1 MDLEGAEEM
10 DRGLSTSAHSANA
23 TSMSK
28 ERTIYYREL
37 VIIFAGIG
45 EDLRPWG
52 GSVNRGCHIATEP
65 SFRPLHYVPLLLFPS
80 EPAVRPLACSS
91 ADCIRT
97 APSSVQKM
105 HRPPLRCL
113 TPRCSQSSLSTQF

>member
-45 EDLRPWG
+45 EDLRPW
-52 GSVNRGCHIATEP
+52 RRICKP
-65 SFRPLHYVPLLLFPS
+65 SMPLNLASDFMSRCCSLPS
-80 EPAVRPLACSS
+80 EPPVRPLAYLSSNSIRTTLSS
-91 ADCIRT
+91 ASKKCI
-97 APSSVQKM
+97 AP
-105 HRPPLRCL
+105 
-113 TPRCSQSSLSTQF
+113 LSDV